1 MQNSMIFVFKVKLLL
16 IQNAVLESKDCFYAI
31 KKWEKLVFKEN
42 DLFSQSSSRV

>member
-1 MQNSMIFVFKVKLLL
+1 MLKVASLV

-31 KKWEKLVFKEN
+31 KKWEKSVFKEN